1 MLKVL
6 RPSACA
12 ISSFKNASSKG
23 KLLHTAANP
32 LRMFQVGDEIKTGL
46 AGVQENSPG
55 NAVDVGKEVSQGKHI
70 IVGVPAAFSPACT
83 ASHVPG
89 YIAKL
94 DELKQKGVKNVFV
107 TCVNDA
113 FVTKAWSDSLK
124 TPADIH
130 VLADTRGE
138 FAKSGDTL
146 FDSEEVFGNKRNFR
160 YAIVVED
167 GKVIAA
173 YEEPDKTGVNVS
185 SAENV
190 LKAL

>member
-1 MLKVL
+1 MLNAVQSSL
-6 RPSACA
+6 RISPSRT
-12 ISSFKNASSKG
+12 SRLF
-23 KLLHTAANP
+23 HTYNP
-32 LRMFQVGDEIKTGL
+32 LKMFQVGDVIKTGL

-55 NAVDVGKEVSQGKHI
+55 NAVDIGKEVSKGKHI

-94 DELKQKGVKNVFV
+94 DELKKKGVENVFI

-124 TPADIH
+124 TPKDVH

-138 FAKSGDTL
+138 FAKSGNTL
-146 FDSEEVFGNKRNFR
+146 FDSEEVFGNKRNYR
-160 YAIVVED
+160 YAIIVD
-167 GKVIAA
+167 NGKVVAEF
-173 YEEPDKTGVNVS
+173 EEPDKTGVNVS

>member
-1 MLKVL
+1 MLNVV
-6 RPSACA
+6 RSSIRHSSICNRRNSAQL
-12 ISSFKNASSKG
+12 F
-23 KLLHTAANP
+23 HTYNP
-32 LRMFQVGDEIKTGL
+32 LKMFQVGDVIKTGL
-46 AGVQENSPG
+46 AGIQENSPG
-55 NAVDVGKEVSQGKHI
+55 NAVDIGKEVSKGKHI

-83 ASHVPG
+83 ASHIPG
-89 YIAKL
+89 YAAKL
-94 DELKQKGVKNVFV
+94 SELKAKGVENVFV

-113 FVTKAWSDSLK
+113 FVTKAWADSLK
-124 TPADIH
+124 IPSDIH
-130 VLADTRGE
+130 ILADTRGE

-146 FDSEEVFGNKRNFR
+146 FDSEEVFGNKRNYR
-160 YAIVVED
+160 YAIVVEN